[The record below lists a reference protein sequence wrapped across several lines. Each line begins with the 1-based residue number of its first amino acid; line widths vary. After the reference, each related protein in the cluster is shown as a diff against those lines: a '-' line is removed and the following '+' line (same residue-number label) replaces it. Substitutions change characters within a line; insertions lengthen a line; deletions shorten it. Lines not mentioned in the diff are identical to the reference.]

1 MKKFLVSILTFLYI
15 STATGATV
23 HLHYCMGELVE
34 WSFWK
39 NENGKCDN
47 CGMDK
52 NSKEEKGCCKDEH
65 KQIKLDKDQKITE
78 PPFKV
83 NQYFSLSFLIAYYV
97 HLPDMYIISATE
109 EKPVSLAPP
118 RNIGVAVY
126 IRNCVFLI

>member
-1 MKKFLVSILTFLYI
+1 MKKFIVSILTFLYI
-15 STATGATV
+15 NIATGTSV

-39 NENGKCDN
+39 NETGKCGN

-52 NSKEEKGCCKDEH
+52 NSNEEKGCCKDEH

-83 NQYFSLSFLIAYYV
+83 NQYFSLSFLNANYF
-97 HLPDMYIISATE
+97 HLPDIYIISDTE
-109 EKPVSLAPP
+109 EKLVCHAPL
-118 RNIGVAVY
+118 RGIGVAVY
-126 IRNCVFLI
+126 IRNCIFRI